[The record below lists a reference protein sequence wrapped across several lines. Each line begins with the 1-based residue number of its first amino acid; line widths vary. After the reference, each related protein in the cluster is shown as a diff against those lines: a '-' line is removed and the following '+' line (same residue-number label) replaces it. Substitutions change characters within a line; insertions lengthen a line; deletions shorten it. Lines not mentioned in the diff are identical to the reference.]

1 MARPFGKKKKQKKK
15 LALVVPRVPYASLQK
30 NSRTARRA
38 RTSLRKLA
46 ADIADS
52 SKEARPKSYTGAIL
66 RGDRGRKQY

>member
-52 SKEARPKSYTGAIL
+52 SKEARPKVTP
-66 RGDRGRKQY
+66 GRFLEATEE